1 MPVALSPEAQCLVF
15 KFPLRAPGEG
25 ELLAK
30 PMQVKEYP
38 NLMQDMAR
46 HLRMVGGS
54 ENLIRAVKA
63 DGHSILIYCTPGAT
77 VCLVVHRTKKGGVV
91 FKELELKDY
100 LTSAAFELSAIFKAE
115 LVAYYDGVE
124 MGFLEVEPMVK
135 LFEQNMRCNT
145 SGFRLEIRI
154 FGVHSIK
161 VPGEMAERSGLEL
174 HGPKY
179 SQVMDALVRKT
190 EDGFVTVIEGVNFR
204 VSLGTDGQL
213 HFYREGKKVAT
224 SAQEFFDLCMQE
236 ADKSGIEGF
245 VLVSGLLRESKLD
258 TYEILRLG
266 DSVKVKREFKVNLV
280 ACRVE
285 EAWSDRTEVWLFGRD
300 KTGLKFVGKTDNERI
315 ASYLEGRTCAFE
327 INDPKTKKSL
337 YSQKPTVLT
346 DMPRCFQGLELEC
359 TNFSKTHFNVIGLK
373 YKMRKVDYPRFE
385 WLSNTKEV
393 AMASPH
399 FVQTKMA
406 SDAFAER
413 IRRGTDNPLIRPG
426 GCKFVPEPTEQK
438 PLKRHNTPPREE
450 ELGPKRA
457 KIAEPAPKSAKTEE
471 PLVGIDL
478 DELKISDKDQFSI
491 ESSLLWWGAMPYIYV
506 IPEIR
511 YRCPLEKA
519 QIIVTSE
526 AGKTR
531 PKYAVPHFTF
541 EELTKRLQYVDR
553 AELENAWKSCLEE
566 PVVTPVHPPPARN
579 IKYMPRIPGL
589 PPLPLPESCQ
599 EPIKA
604 PAKEEPIVVDSPEPV
619 ETPVEKAET
628 VRPGQLFFQRRLGMD
643 LLPLPESCQEPI
655 KAVVDS
661 PEPVETPVEKAETV
675 RPGQLFFQRMLGM
688 DLPPL

>member
-30 PMQVKEYP
+30 PLQVKEYP

-63 DGHSILIYCTPGAT
+63 DGHSILIYCTPGTT

-91 FKELELKDY
+91 FKQLELKDY

-135 LFEQNMRCNT
+135 LFEQNMRCNM

-161 VPGEMAERSGLEL
+161 VPGEMTERSGLEL
-174 HGPKY
+174 HGSKY
-179 SQVMDALVRKT
+179 SQVMQALVRKT
-190 EDGFVTVIEGVNFR
+190 ADGFVNVIEGVTFR
-204 VSLGTDGQL
+204 VCLNTDGEL

-224 SAQEFFDLCMQE
+224 SAQEFFDLCMEE

-258 TYEILRLG
+258 TYKILRLG

-300 KTGLKFVGKTDNERI
+300 QTGRLKFVGKTDNERI

-359 TNFSKTHFNVIGLK
+359 TNFSKTHFNVIGVK
-373 YKMRKVDYPRFE
+373 NKMRKVDYPRFE
-385 WLSNTKEV
+385 WLSNTKDV

-399 FVQTKMA
+399 FNQTKKA
-406 SDAFAER
+406 SDAFARR
-413 IRRGTDNPLIRPG
+413 IGRGTDNPLIRPG
-426 GCKFVPEPTEQK
+426 GYKFVPEPTEQK
-438 PLKRHNTPPREE
+438 PLKRHNTPPRQQEE
-450 ELGPKRA
+450 EPVLKRA
-457 KIAEPAPKSAKTEE
+457 KVENPRVAVDHQELIMGPIALAVTKKRLRNWGANVFFRESEE
-471 PLVGIDL
+471 P
-478 DELKISDKDQFSI
+478 
-491 ESSLLWWGAMPYIYV
+491 
-506 IPEIR
+506 
-511 YRCPLEKA
+511 
-519 QIIVTSE
+519 QIVVTSE
-526 AGKTR
+526 AGKR
-531 PKYAVPHFTF
+531 RRKLSVPHFTLDELMTRF
-541 EELTKRLQYVDR
+541 EGASDTQQEWQ
-553 AELENAWKSCLEE
+553 ACLEDE
-566 PVVTPVHPPPARN
+566 GPALA
-579 IKYMPRIPGL
+579 PG
-589 PPLPLPESCQ
+589 E
-599 EPIKA
+599 
-604 PAKEEPIVVDSPEPV
+604 
-619 ETPVEKAET
+619 
-628 VRPGQLFFQRRLGMD
+628 LFFQRRLGMD
-643 LLPLPESCQEPI
+643 L
-655 KAVVDS
+655 
-661 PEPVETPVEKAETV
+661 
-675 RPGQLFFQRMLGM
+675 
-688 DLPPL
+688 PPL